1 MARILSH
8 PFRLG
13 RTGEAV
19 TVEQDTDPANAEQL
33 AVLVL
38 TRLGERTLV
47 PSFGIPDPAFGEL
60 DRGALAAA
68 VELHGPPVSI
78 EALEVAYP
86 TETTQEVT
94 VAFA

>member
-13 RTGEAV
+13 RSGQAV
-19 TVEQDTDPANAEQL
+19 TVEQDTDEANAEQL

-47 PSFGIPDPAFGEL
+47 PTFGIPDPTFGEL
-60 DRGALAAA
+60 DAGALTAA

-78 EALEVAYP
+78 EQLEVRYP
-86 TETTQEVT
+86 SETTQEVT
-94 VAFA
+94 VAYA